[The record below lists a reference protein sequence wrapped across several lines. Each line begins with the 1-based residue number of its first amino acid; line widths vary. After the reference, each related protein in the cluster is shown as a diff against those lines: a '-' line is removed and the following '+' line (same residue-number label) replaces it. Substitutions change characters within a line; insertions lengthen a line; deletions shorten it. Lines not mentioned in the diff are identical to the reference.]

1 MQEGPQLESMKLVF
15 SQRGDT
21 IEPTAQILVV
31 EIENTGGGCFFVLNT
46 ERWSFD
52 TMDDLRA
59 ILRQAQKAM
68 DFVRRVNDELG
79 EEENDE

>member
-15 SQRGDT
+15 SQDGDT
-21 IEPTAQILVV
+21 MEPTAQILVV

-52 TMDDLRA
+52 TMDALRA
-59 ILRQAQKAM
+59 VLQQAEKAM
-68 DFVRRVNDELG
+68 GFIRRVNDELG
-79 EEENDE
+79 REEA

>member
-52 TMDDLRA
+52 AMDDLRA
-59 ILRQAQKAM
+59 VLQQAEKAM
-68 DFVRRVNDELG
+68 DFIRRVNDELG
-79 EEENDE
+79 TEENDE

>member
-1 MQEGPQLESMKLVF
+1 MQEGPQLESMKLIF

-52 TMDDLRA
+52 TMDNLRA
-59 ILRQAQKAM
+59 VLQQADKAM
-68 DFVRRVNDELG
+68 DFIRRVNDELG
-79 EEENDE
+79 EEEP